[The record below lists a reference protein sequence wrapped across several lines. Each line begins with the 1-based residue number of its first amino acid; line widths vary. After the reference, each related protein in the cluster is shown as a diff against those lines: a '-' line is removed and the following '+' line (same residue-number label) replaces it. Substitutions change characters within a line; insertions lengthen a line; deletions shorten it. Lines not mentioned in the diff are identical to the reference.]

1 MRKIKYYVGNL
12 IKNMNQDVYDDIQDF
27 LMFQTYKRRKKM
39 SISEYPDQ
47 LKKDFETY
55 RGGGVL
61 DLSNP
66 RSYSEKIQW
75 LKLFDDDKLRT
86 QLTDKVLVREWI
98 KDRIGE
104 KYLIPIY
111 GVYDRFDEI
120 DFDKL
125 PNQFV
130 IKTIILLMEHYSKG

>member
-55 RGGGVL
+55 RGGIGL
-61 DLSNP
+61 EQSSLIFRENP
-66 RSYSEKIQW
+66 
-75 LKLFDDDKLRT
+75 
-86 QLTDKVLVREWI
+86 VA
-98 KDRIGE
+98 
-104 KYLIPIY
+104 
-111 GVYDRFDEI
+111 
-120 DFDKL
+120 
-125 PNQFV
+125 
-130 IKTIILLMEHYSKG
+130 